1 MERLIFILLFPLTLF
16 AEELTTNNLIT
27 NGTFDNGTNGW
38 TLSGDAVRINDC
50 CPGGHDLEFGDSGSI
65 EQSFNLTSD
74 TITQTMLDNG
84 ITLNSSV
91 EVQNGE
97 CGVAQCWG
105 GQGGADSF
113 TIRLQIRDSN
123 NEILATTSQTR
134 TNVTGINGK
143 DFQDTLSYTGI
154 NSNIGN
160 ILISGTDANAPASLG
175 GPNVDNISVTMTY
188 DDTVLTA
195 TQTQELQEIEEIISF
210 IETEPIEFTEL
221 FEEVTVQEFIEEEY
235 HFEILTEMVE
245 LKEEEKFVEE
255 SIVLEIYEEPK
266 TEQEVATEIESEE
279 IVLAEEQT
287 GIEEISETEE
297 TNSAEEQSTPV
308 DSNEETSV
316 ATTNEE
322 NNERVNN
329 ESQQDNNV
337 VSINVEK
344 IAEKVAEK
352 VKSVDQQLK
361 ITQIIVAKAMNNNRI
376 LDSYNNINQDI
387 FNNQPIIDGGNYY
400 ETTKLIDNRNIYS
413 QNQNIYNDLVAHHQ
427 EQVQQAVDEVI
438 RTEQHLREIRGY

>member
-27 NGTFDNGTNGW
+27 NGTFDNGTTGW

-65 EQSFNLTSD
+65 EQSFNLITD
-74 TITQTMLDNG
+74 TITQPMLDNG

-97 CGVAQCWG
+97 CAVAQCWG

-134 TNVTGINGK
+134 TNITGINGK

-255 SIVLEIYEEPK
+255 SIVLEIYEEPE

-279 IVLAEEQT
+279 IVVAEEQT
-287 GIEEISETEE
+287 GTEEVSSREENSITEEESTTSNVETQEETRTENSSSQSTNTDTETTEQTIVAEDVRVDSVQDISEQI
-297 TNSAEEQSTPV
+297 AR
-308 DSNEETSV
+308 
-316 ATTNEE
+316 TTL
-322 NNERVNN
+322 
-329 ESQQDNNV
+329 D
-337 VSINVEK
+337 I
-344 IAEKVAEK
+344 
-352 VKSVDQQLK
+352 DQQL
-361 ITQIIVAKAMNNNRI
+361 ILTQNLVAKVMSNNDMITGYTKVNTDI
-376 LDSYNNINQDI
+376 FKQPNLVNINIDSYINNIYTDNRDIYPNQ
-387 FNNQPIIDGGNYY
+387 YY
-400 ETTKLIDNRNIYS
+400 EDRLWTSR
-413 QNQNIYNDLVAHHQ
+413 Q
-427 EQVQQAVDEVI
+427 
-438 RTEQHLREIRGY
+438 

>member
-16 AEELTTNNLIT
+16 AEELTTNNLII
-27 NGTFDNGTNGW
+27 NSTFDDGTTGW

-50 CPGGHDLEFGDSGSI
+50 CPGGYDLEFGDSGSI

-74 TITQTMLDNG
+74 TITQPMLNNG

-221 FEEVTVQEFIEEEY
+221 FEEVVIQEFTEEEY
-235 HFEILTEMVE
+235 SFEISTEMVE

-255 SIVLEIYEEPK
+255 SLVLEIYEEPK
-266 TEQEVATEIESEE
+266 TEQEVSTEVESEE
-279 IVLAEEQT
+279 IVLAEEQ
-287 GIEEISETEE
+287 GGAEEVSEREE
-297 TNSAEEQSTPV
+297 GSVTEEQSSTSNVETQEETRTENSSAQPTNTDTETTEQTIVAEDVRV
-308 DSNEETSV
+308 DSVQDISEQI
-316 ATTNEE
+316 AKTTL
-322 NNERVNN
+322 
-329 ESQQDNNV
+329 D
-337 VSINVEK
+337 I
-344 IAEKVAEK
+344 
-352 VKSVDQQLK
+352 DQQL
-361 ITQIIVAKAMNNNRI
+361 ILTQNLVAKVMSNNDMITGYTKVNTDI
-376 LDSYNNINQDI
+376 FKQPNLVNINIDSYINSIYTDNRDI
-387 FNNQPIIDGGNYY
+387 YPNQYY
-400 ETTKLIDNRNIYS
+400 EDRLWTSR
-413 QNQNIYNDLVAHHQ
+413 Q
-427 EQVQQAVDEVI
+427 
-438 RTEQHLREIRGY
+438 

>member
-27 NGTFDNGTNGW
+27 NGTFDNGTTGW

-65 EQSFNLTSD
+65 EQSFDLITD
-74 TITQTMLDNG
+74 TITQPMLDNG

-97 CGVAQCWG
+97 CAVAQCWG

-123 NEILATTSQTR
+123 NEILATSSQTR
-134 TNVTGINGK
+134 TNITGINGK

-154 NSNIGN
+154 GSNIGS
-160 ILISGTDANAPASLG
+160 LFVSGVDGDAPASLG

-255 SIVLEIYEEPK
+255 SIVLEIYEEPE

-279 IVLAEEQT
+279 IVVAEEQT
-287 GIEEISETEE
+287 GTEE
-297 TNSAEEQSTPV
+297 VSSREESSITEEESTPV
-308 DSNEETSV
+308 NENQEESQTETTRSNEPTET
-316 ATTNEE
+316 TEQT
-322 NNERVNN
+322 
-329 ESQQDNNV
+329 
-337 VSINVEK
+337 I
-344 IAEKVAEK
+344 VAED
-352 VKSVDQQLK
+352 VRVDSVQDISEQIARTTLDIDQQL
-361 ITQIIVAKAMNNNRI
+361 ILTQNLVAKVMSNNDMITGYTKVNTDI
-376 LDSYNNINQDI
+376 FKQPNLVNINIDSYINNIYTDNRDIYPNQ
-387 FNNQPIIDGGNYY
+387 YY
-400 ETTKLIDNRNIYS
+400 EDRLWTSR
-413 QNQNIYNDLVAHHQ
+413 Q
-427 EQVQQAVDEVI
+427 
-438 RTEQHLREIRGY
+438 

>member
-27 NGTFDNGTNGW
+27 NGTFDNGTTGW

-65 EQSFNLTSD
+65 EQSFNLITD
-74 TITQTMLDNG
+74 TITQPMLDNG

-97 CGVAQCWG
+97 CAVAQCWG

-134 TNVTGINGK
+134 TNITGINGK

-255 SIVLEIYEEPK
+255 SIVLEIYEEPE

-279 IVLAEEQT
+279 IVVAEEQT
-287 GIEEISETEE
+287 GTEEVSSREENSITEEESTTSNVETQEETRTENSSSQPTSTDTETTEQTIVAEDVRVDSVQDISEQI
-297 TNSAEEQSTPV
+297 AR
-308 DSNEETSV
+308 
-316 ATTNEE
+316 TTL
-322 NNERVNN
+322 
-329 ESQQDNNV
+329 D
-337 VSINVEK
+337 I
-344 IAEKVAEK
+344 
-352 VKSVDQQLK
+352 DQQL
-361 ITQIIVAKAMNNNRI
+361 ILTQNLVAKVMSNNDMITGYTKVNTDI
-376 LDSYNNINQDI
+376 FKQPNLVNINIDSYINSIYTDNRDI
-387 FNNQPIIDGGNYY
+387 YPNQYY
-400 ETTKLIDNRNIYS
+400 EDRLWTSR
-413 QNQNIYNDLVAHHQ
+413 Q
-427 EQVQQAVDEVI
+427 
-438 RTEQHLREIRGY
+438 

>member
-27 NGTFDNGTNGW
+27 NGTFDNNTTGW

-65 EQSFNLTSD
+65 EQSFNLITD
-74 TITQTMLDNG
+74 TITQPMLDNG

-134 TNVTGINGK
+134 TNITGINGK

-255 SIVLEIYEEPK
+255 SIVLEIYEEPE

-279 IVLAEEQT
+279 IVVAEEQT
-287 GIEEISETEE
+287 GTEE
-297 TNSAEEQSTPV
+297 VSPREEASVSEEQSSTSNVESKEEARTENSSSQPTNTDTETTEQTIVAEDVRV
-308 DSNEETSV
+308 DSVQDISEQI
-316 ATTNEE
+316 ARTTL
-322 NNERVNN
+322 
-329 ESQQDNNV
+329 D
-337 VSINVEK
+337 I
-344 IAEKVAEK
+344 
-352 VKSVDQQLK
+352 DQQL
-361 ITQIIVAKAMNNNRI
+361 ILTQNLVAKVMSNNDMITGYTKVNTDI
-376 LDSYNNINQDI
+376 FKQPNLVNINIDSYINNIYTDNRDIYPNQ
-387 FNNQPIIDGGNYY
+387 YY
-400 ETTKLIDNRNIYS
+400 EDRLWTSR
-413 QNQNIYNDLVAHHQ
+413 Q
-427 EQVQQAVDEVI
+427 
-438 RTEQHLREIRGY
+438 

>member
-38 TLSGDAVRINDC
+38 TLSGNAVRINDC

-65 EQSFNLTSD
+65 EQSFNLITD
-74 TITQTMLDNG
+74 TITQPMLDNG

-221 FEEVTVQEFIEEEY
+221 FEEVVIQEFTEEEY
-235 HFEILTEMVE
+235 SFEISTEMVE

-255 SIVLEIYEEPK
+255 SLVLEIYEEPK
-266 TEQEVATEIESEE
+266 TEQEVSTEVESEE
-279 IVLAEEQT
+279 IVLAEEQ
-287 GIEEISETEE
+287 GGAEEVSEREE
-297 TNSAEEQSTPV
+297 GSVTEEQSSTSNVETQEETRTENSSAQPTNTDTETTEQTIVAEDVRV
-308 DSNEETSV
+308 DSVQDISEQI
-316 ATTNEE
+316 AKTTL
-322 NNERVNN
+322 
-329 ESQQDNNV
+329 D
-337 VSINVEK
+337 I
-344 IAEKVAEK
+344 
-352 VKSVDQQLK
+352 DQQL
-361 ITQIIVAKAMNNNRI
+361 ILTQNLVAKVMSNNDMITGYTKVNTDI
-376 LDSYNNINQDI
+376 FKQPNLVNINIDSYINSIYTDNRDI
-387 FNNQPIIDGGNYY
+387 YPNQYY
-400 ETTKLIDNRNIYS
+400 EDRLWTSR
-413 QNQNIYNDLVAHHQ
+413 Q
-427 EQVQQAVDEVI
+427 
-438 RTEQHLREIRGY
+438 

>member
-27 NGTFDNGTNGW
+27 NGTFDNGTTGW

-65 EQSFNLTSD
+65 EQSFNLITD
-74 TITQTMLDNG
+74 TITQPMLDNG

-97 CGVAQCWG
+97 CAVAQCWG

-134 TNVTGINGK
+134 TNITGINGK

-245 LKEEEKFVEE
+245 LK
-255 SIVLEIYEEPK
+255 
-266 TEQEVATEIESEE
+266 
-279 IVLAEEQT
+279 
-287 GIEEISETEE
+287 
-297 TNSAEEQSTPV
+297 
-308 DSNEETSV
+308 
-316 ATTNEE
+316 
-322 NNERVNN
+322 
-329 ESQQDNNV
+329 
-337 VSINVEK
+337 
-344 IAEKVAEK
+344 
-352 VKSVDQQLK
+352 
-361 ITQIIVAKAMNNNRI
+361 
-376 LDSYNNINQDI
+376 
-387 FNNQPIIDGGNYY
+387 
-400 ETTKLIDNRNIYS
+400 
-413 QNQNIYNDLVAHHQ
+413 
-427 EQVQQAVDEVI
+427 
-438 RTEQHLREIRGY
+438 

>member
-27 NGTFDNGTNGW
+27 NGTFDNGTTGW

-65 EQSFNLTSD
+65 EQSFDLITD
-74 TITQTMLDNG
+74 TITQPMLDNG

-97 CGVAQCWG
+97 CAVAQCWG

-134 TNVTGINGK
+134 TNITGINGK

-255 SIVLEIYEEPK
+255 SIVLEIYEEPE

-279 IVLAEEQT
+279 IVVAEEQT
-287 GIEEISETEE
+287 GTEEVSSREENSITEEESTTSNVETQEETRTENSSSQPTNTDTETTEQTIVAEDVRVDSVQDISEQI
-297 TNSAEEQSTPV
+297 AR
-308 DSNEETSV
+308 
-316 ATTNEE
+316 TTL
-322 NNERVNN
+322 
-329 ESQQDNNV
+329 D
-337 VSINVEK
+337 I
-344 IAEKVAEK
+344 
-352 VKSVDQQLK
+352 DQQL
-361 ITQIIVAKAMNNNRI
+361 ILTQNLVAKVMSNNDMITGYTKVNTDI
-376 LDSYNNINQDI
+376 FKQPNLVNINIDSYINNIYTDNRDIYPNQ
-387 FNNQPIIDGGNYY
+387 YY
-400 ETTKLIDNRNIYS
+400 EDRLWTSR
-413 QNQNIYNDLVAHHQ
+413 Q
-427 EQVQQAVDEVI
+427 
-438 RTEQHLREIRGY
+438 

>member
-27 NGTFDNGTNGW
+27 NGTFDNGTTGW

-65 EQSFNLTSD
+65 EQSFNLITD
-74 TITQTMLDNG
+74 TITQPMLDNG

-255 SIVLEIYEEPK
+255 SIVLEIYEEPE

-279 IVLAEEQT
+279 IVVAEEQT
-287 GIEEISETEE
+287 GTEEVSSREESSITEEESTTSNVETQEETRTENSSSQPTNTDTETTEQTIVAEDVRVDSVQDISEQI
-297 TNSAEEQSTPV
+297 AR
-308 DSNEETSV
+308 
-316 ATTNEE
+316 TTL
-322 NNERVNN
+322 
-329 ESQQDNNV
+329 D
-337 VSINVEK
+337 I
-344 IAEKVAEK
+344 
-352 VKSVDQQLK
+352 DQQL
-361 ITQIIVAKAMNNNRI
+361 ILTQNLVAKVMSNNDMITGYTKVNTDI
-376 LDSYNNINQDI
+376 FKQPNLVNINIDSYINNIYTDNRDIYPNQ
-387 FNNQPIIDGGNYY
+387 YY
-400 ETTKLIDNRNIYS
+400 EDRLWTSR
-413 QNQNIYNDLVAHHQ
+413 Q
-427 EQVQQAVDEVI
+427 
-438 RTEQHLREIRGY
+438 

>member
-27 NGTFDNGTNGW
+27 NGTFDNGTTSW

-50 CPGGHDLEFGDSGSI
+50 CPGGHDLEFGDSDSI
-65 EQSFNLTSD
+65 EQSFNLITD
-74 TITQTMLDNG
+74 TITQPMLDNG

-134 TNVTGINGK
+134 TNITGINGK

-210 IETEPIEFTEL
+210 IQTEPIEFTEL

-255 SIVLEIYEEPK
+255 SIVLEIYEEPE

-279 IVLAEEQT
+279 IVVAEEQT
-287 GIEEISETEE
+287 GTEEVSSREENSITEEESTTSNVETQEETRTENSSSQPTNTDTETTEQTIVAEDVRVDSVQDISEQI
-297 TNSAEEQSTPV
+297 AR
-308 DSNEETSV
+308 
-316 ATTNEE
+316 TTL
-322 NNERVNN
+322 
-329 ESQQDNNV
+329 D
-337 VSINVEK
+337 I
-344 IAEKVAEK
+344 
-352 VKSVDQQLK
+352 DQQL
-361 ITQIIVAKAMNNNRI
+361 ILTQNLVAKVMSNNDMITGYTKVNTDI
-376 LDSYNNINQDI
+376 FKQPNLVNINIDSYINNIYTDNRDIYPNQ
-387 FNNQPIIDGGNYY
+387 YY
-400 ETTKLIDNRNIYS
+400 EDRLWTSR
-413 QNQNIYNDLVAHHQ
+413 Q
-427 EQVQQAVDEVI
+427 
-438 RTEQHLREIRGY
+438 

>member
-27 NGTFDNGTNGW
+27 NGTFDNGTTGW

-65 EQSFNLTSD
+65 EHSFNLITD
-74 TITQTMLDNG
+74 TITQPMLDNG

-134 TNVTGINGK
+134 TNITGINGK

-255 SIVLEIYEEPK
+255 SIVLEIYEEPE

-279 IVLAEEQT
+279 IVVAEEQT
-287 GIEEISETEE
+287 GTEEVSSREENSITEEESTTSNVETQEEARTENSSSQPTNTDTETTEQTIVAEDVRVDSVQDISEQI
-297 TNSAEEQSTPV
+297 AR
-308 DSNEETSV
+308 
-316 ATTNEE
+316 TTL
-322 NNERVNN
+322 
-329 ESQQDNNV
+329 D
-337 VSINVEK
+337 I
-344 IAEKVAEK
+344 
-352 VKSVDQQLK
+352 DQQL
-361 ITQIIVAKAMNNNRI
+361 ILTQNLVAKVMSNNDMITGYTKVNTDI
-376 LDSYNNINQDI
+376 FKQPNLININIDSYINSIYTDNRDI
-387 FNNQPIIDGGNYY
+387 YPNQYY
-400 ETTKLIDNRNIYS
+400 EDRLWTSR
-413 QNQNIYNDLVAHHQ
+413 Q
-427 EQVQQAVDEVI
+427 
-438 RTEQHLREIRGY
+438 

>member
-27 NGTFDNGTNGW
+27 NGTFDNGTTGW

-65 EQSFNLTSD
+65 EQSFNLVTD
-74 TITQTMLDNG
+74 TITQPMLDNG

-97 CGVAQCWG
+97 CAVAQCWG

-134 TNVTGINGK
+134 TNITGINGK

-245 LKEEEKFVEE
+245 LNEEEKFVEE
-255 SIVLEIYEEPK
+255 SIVLEIYEEPE

-279 IVLAEEQT
+279 IVVAEEQT
-287 GIEEISETEE
+287 GTEEVSSREENSITEEESTTSNVETQEETRTENSSSQPTSTDTETTEQTIVAEDVRVDSVQDISEQI
-297 TNSAEEQSTPV
+297 AR
-308 DSNEETSV
+308 
-316 ATTNEE
+316 TTL
-322 NNERVNN
+322 
-329 ESQQDNNV
+329 D
-337 VSINVEK
+337 I
-344 IAEKVAEK
+344 
-352 VKSVDQQLK
+352 DQQL
-361 ITQIIVAKAMNNNRI
+361 ILTQNLVAKVMSNNDMITGYTKVNTDI
-376 LDSYNNINQDI
+376 FKQPNLVNINIDSYINNIYTDNRDIYPNQ
-387 FNNQPIIDGGNYY
+387 YY
-400 ETTKLIDNRNIYS
+400 EDRLWTSR
-413 QNQNIYNDLVAHHQ
+413 Q
-427 EQVQQAVDEVI
+427 
-438 RTEQHLREIRGY
+438 

>member
-1 MERLIFILLFPLTLF
+1 
-16 AEELTTNNLIT
+16 
-27 NGTFDNGTNGW
+27 
-38 TLSGDAVRINDC
+38 
-50 CPGGHDLEFGDSGSI
+50 
-65 EQSFNLTSD
+65 
-74 TITQTMLDNG
+74 MLDNG

-221 FEEVTVQEFIEEEY
+221 FEEVTVREFIEEEY

-255 SIVLEIYEEPK
+255 SIVLEIYEEPE

-279 IVLAEEQT
+279 IVVAEEQT
-287 GIEEISETEE
+287 GTEEVSSREESSITEEESTTSNVETQEETRTENSSSQPTNTDTETTEQTIVAEDVRVDSVQDISEQI
-297 TNSAEEQSTPV
+297 AR
-308 DSNEETSV
+308 
-316 ATTNEE
+316 TTL
-322 NNERVNN
+322 
-329 ESQQDNNV
+329 D
-337 VSINVEK
+337 I
-344 IAEKVAEK
+344 
-352 VKSVDQQLK
+352 DQQL
-361 ITQIIVAKAMNNNRI
+361 ILTQNLVAKVMSNNDMITGYTKVNTDI
-376 LDSYNNINQDI
+376 FKQPNLVNINIDSYINNIYTDNRDIYPNQ
-387 FNNQPIIDGGNYY
+387 YY
-400 ETTKLIDNRNIYS
+400 EDRLWTSR
-413 QNQNIYNDLVAHHQ
+413 Q
-427 EQVQQAVDEVI
+427 
-438 RTEQHLREIRGY
+438 

>member
-27 NGTFDNGTNGW
+27 NGTFDNGTTGW

-65 EQSFNLTSD
+65 EQSFNLTNNS
-74 TITQTMLDNG
+74 ITQQMLDNG

-221 FEEVTVQEFIEEEY
+221 FDEVTVQEFIEEEY

-255 SIVLEIYEEPK
+255 SIVLEIYEEPE

-279 IVLAEEQT
+279 IVVAEEQT
-287 GIEEISETEE
+287 GTEE
-297 TNSAEEQSTPV
+297 VSSREESSITEEESTPV
-308 DSNEETSV
+308 NDNQEESQTETTRSNEPTET
-316 ATTNEE
+316 TEQT
-322 NNERVNN
+322 
-329 ESQQDNNV
+329 
-337 VSINVEK
+337 I
-344 IAEKVAEK
+344 VAED
-352 VKSVDQQLK
+352 VRVDSVQDISEQIARTTLDIDQQL
-361 ITQIIVAKAMNNNRI
+361 ILTQNLVAKVMSNNDMITGYTKVNTDI
-376 LDSYNNINQDI
+376 FKQPNLVNINIDSYINNIYTDNRDIYPNQ
-387 FNNQPIIDGGNYY
+387 YY
-400 ETTKLIDNRNIYS
+400 EDRLWTSR
-413 QNQNIYNDLVAHHQ
+413 Q
-427 EQVQQAVDEVI
+427 
-438 RTEQHLREIRGY
+438 

>member
-27 NGTFDNGTNGW
+27 NGTFDNGTTGW

-65 EQSFNLTSD
+65 EQSFDLITD
-74 TITQTMLDNG
+74 TITQPMLDNG

-255 SIVLEIYEEPK
+255 SIVLEIYEEPE

-279 IVLAEEQT
+279 IVVAEEQT
-287 GIEEISETEE
+287 GTEE
-297 TNSAEEQSTPV
+297 VSSREESSITEEESTPV
-308 DSNEETSV
+308 NDNQEESQTETTRSNEPTET
-316 ATTNEE
+316 TEQT
-322 NNERVNN
+322 
-329 ESQQDNNV
+329 
-337 VSINVEK
+337 I
-344 IAEKVAEK
+344 VAED
-352 VKSVDQQLK
+352 VRVDSVQDISEQIARTTLDIDQQL
-361 ITQIIVAKAMNNNRI
+361 ILTQNLVAKVMSNNDMITGYTKVNTDI
-376 LDSYNNINQDI
+376 FKQPNLVNINIDSYINNIYTDNRDIYPNQ
-387 FNNQPIIDGGNYY
+387 YY
-400 ETTKLIDNRNIYS
+400 EDRLWTSR
-413 QNQNIYNDLVAHHQ
+413 Q
-427 EQVQQAVDEVI
+427 
-438 RTEQHLREIRGY
+438 

>member
-27 NGTFDNGTNGW
+27 NGTFDNGTTGW

-65 EQSFNLTSD
+65 EQSFNLITD
-74 TITQTMLDNG
+74 TITQPMLDNG

-97 CGVAQCWG
+97 CGAAQCWG

-279 IVLAEEQT
+279 IVVAEEQT
-287 GIEEISETEE
+287 GTEEVSSREESSITEEESTTSNVETQEETRTENSSSQPTNTDTETTEQTIVAEDVRVDSVQDISEQI
-297 TNSAEEQSTPV
+297 AR
-308 DSNEETSV
+308 
-316 ATTNEE
+316 TTL
-322 NNERVNN
+322 
-329 ESQQDNNV
+329 D
-337 VSINVEK
+337 I
-344 IAEKVAEK
+344 
-352 VKSVDQQLK
+352 DQQL
-361 ITQIIVAKAMNNNRI
+361 ILTQNLVAKVMSNNDMITGYTKVNTDI
-376 LDSYNNINQDI
+376 FKQPNLVNINIDSYINNIYTDNRDIYPNQ
-387 FNNQPIIDGGNYY
+387 YY
-400 ETTKLIDNRNIYS
+400 EDRLWTSR
-413 QNQNIYNDLVAHHQ
+413 Q
-427 EQVQQAVDEVI
+427 
-438 RTEQHLREIRGY
+438 

>member
-27 NGTFDNGTNGW
+27 NGTFDNGTTGW
-38 TLSGDAVRINDC
+38 TLSGNAVRINDC

-74 TITQTMLDNG
+74 TITQPMLDNG

-97 CGVAQCWG
+97 CAVAQCWG

-134 TNVTGINGK
+134 TNITGINGK

-255 SIVLEIYEEPK
+255 SIVLEIYEEPE

-279 IVLAEEQT
+279 IVVAEEQT
-287 GIEEISETEE
+287 GTEEVSSREENSITEEESTTSNVETQEETRTENSSSQPTSTDTETTEQTIVAEDVRVDSVQDISEQI
-297 TNSAEEQSTPV
+297 AR
-308 DSNEETSV
+308 
-316 ATTNEE
+316 TTL
-322 NNERVNN
+322 
-329 ESQQDNNV
+329 D
-337 VSINVEK
+337 I
-344 IAEKVAEK
+344 
-352 VKSVDQQLK
+352 DQQL
-361 ITQIIVAKAMNNNRI
+361 ILTQNLVAKVMSNNDMITGYTKVNTDI
-376 LDSYNNINQDI
+376 FKQPNLVNINIDSYINNIYTDNRDIYPNQ
-387 FNNQPIIDGGNYY
+387 YY
-400 ETTKLIDNRNIYS
+400 EDRLWTSR
-413 QNQNIYNDLVAHHQ
+413 Q
-427 EQVQQAVDEVI
+427 
-438 RTEQHLREIRGY
+438 

>member
-27 NGTFDNGTNGW
+27 NGTFDNGTTGW

-65 EQSFNLTSD
+65 EQSFNLITD
-74 TITQTMLDNG
+74 TITQPMLDNG

-97 CGVAQCWG
+97 CAVAQCWG

-134 TNVTGINGK
+134 TNITGINGK

-195 TQTQELQEIEEIISF
+195 IQTQELQEIEEIISF

-255 SIVLEIYEEPK
+255 SIVLEIYEEPE

-279 IVLAEEQT
+279 IVVAEEQT
-287 GIEEISETEE
+287 GTEEVSSREENSITEEESTTSNVETQEETRTENSSSQPTSTDTETTEQTIVAEDVRVDSVQDISEQI
-297 TNSAEEQSTPV
+297 AR
-308 DSNEETSV
+308 
-316 ATTNEE
+316 TTL
-322 NNERVNN
+322 
-329 ESQQDNNV
+329 D
-337 VSINVEK
+337 I
-344 IAEKVAEK
+344 
-352 VKSVDQQLK
+352 DQQL
-361 ITQIIVAKAMNNNRI
+361 ILTQNLVAKVMSNNDMITGYTKVNTDI
-376 LDSYNNINQDI
+376 FKQPNLININIDSYINNIYTDNRDIYPNQ
-387 FNNQPIIDGGNYY
+387 YY
-400 ETTKLIDNRNIYS
+400 EDRLWTSR
-413 QNQNIYNDLVAHHQ
+413 Q
-427 EQVQQAVDEVI
+427 
-438 RTEQHLREIRGY
+438 

>member
-27 NGTFDNGTNGW
+27 NGTFDNGTTGW

-65 EQSFNLTSD
+65 EQSFDLITD
-74 TITQTMLDNG
+74 TITQPMLDNG

-97 CGVAQCWG
+97 CAVAQCWG

-134 TNVTGINGK
+134 TNITGINGK

-235 HFEILTEMVE
+235 HIEILTEMVE

-255 SIVLEIYEEPK
+255 SIVLEIYEEPE

-279 IVLAEEQT
+279 IVVAEEQT
-287 GIEEISETEE
+287 GTEEVSSREENSITEEESTTSNVETQEETRTENSSSQPTSTDTETTEQTIVAEYVRVDSVQDISEQI
-297 TNSAEEQSTPV
+297 AR
-308 DSNEETSV
+308 
-316 ATTNEE
+316 TTL
-322 NNERVNN
+322 
-329 ESQQDNNV
+329 D
-337 VSINVEK
+337 I
-344 IAEKVAEK
+344 
-352 VKSVDQQLK
+352 DQQL
-361 ITQIIVAKAMNNNRI
+361 ILTQNLVAKVMSNNDMITGYTKVNTDI
-376 LDSYNNINQDI
+376 FKQPNLININIDSYINNIYTDNRDIYPNQ
-387 FNNQPIIDGGNYY
+387 YY
-400 ETTKLIDNRNIYS
+400 EDRLWTSR
-413 QNQNIYNDLVAHHQ
+413 Q
-427 EQVQQAVDEVI
+427 
-438 RTEQHLREIRGY
+438 

>member
-27 NGTFDNGTNGW
+27 NGTFDNGTTGW

-65 EQSFNLTSD
+65 EQSFDLITD
-74 TITQTMLDNG
+74 TITQPMLDNG

-97 CGVAQCWG
+97 CAVAQCWG

-134 TNVTGINGK
+134 TNITGINGK

-255 SIVLEIYEEPK
+255 SIVLEIYEEPE

-279 IVLAEEQT
+279 IVVAEEQT
-287 GIEEISETEE
+287 GTEEVSSREENSITEEESTTSNVETQEEARTENSSSQPTNTDTETTEQTIVAEDVRVDSVQDISEQI
-297 TNSAEEQSTPV
+297 AR
-308 DSNEETSV
+308 
-316 ATTNEE
+316 TTL
-322 NNERVNN
+322 
-329 ESQQDNNV
+329 D
-337 VSINVEK
+337 I
-344 IAEKVAEK
+344 
-352 VKSVDQQLK
+352 DQQL
-361 ITQIIVAKAMNNNRI
+361 ILTQNLVAKVMSNNDMITGYTKVNTDI
-376 LDSYNNINQDI
+376 FKQPNLVNINIDSYINSIYTDNRDI
-387 FNNQPIIDGGNYY
+387 YPNQYY
-400 ETTKLIDNRNIYS
+400 EDRLWTSR
-413 QNQNIYNDLVAHHQ
+413 Q
-427 EQVQQAVDEVI
+427 
-438 RTEQHLREIRGY
+438 

>member
-27 NGTFDNGTNGW
+27 NGTFDNGTTGW

-50 CPGGHDLEFGDSGSI
+50 CPGGYDLEFGDSGSI
-65 EQSFNLTSD
+65 EQSFNLITD
-74 TITQTMLDNG
+74 TITQPMLNNG

-123 NEILATTSQTR
+123 NEILATTTQTR
-134 TNVTGINGK
+134 TDVTDINGK

-160 ILISGTDANAPASLG
+160 ILISGIDGDAPASLG

-188 DDTVLTA
+188 DNTVLTA

-255 SIVLEIYEEPK
+255 SIVLEIYEEPE

-279 IVLAEEQT
+279 IVVAEEQT
-287 GIEEISETEE
+287 GTEEVSSREESSITEEESTTSNVETQEETRTENSSSQPRNTDTETTEQTIVAEDVRVDSVQDISEQIART
-297 TNSAEEQSTPV
+297 TLDIDQQLILTQNLVAKV
-308 DSNEETSV
+308 MSNNDMITGY
-316 ATTNEE
+316 TK
-322 NNERVNN
+322 VNTDIFKQPN
-329 ESQQDNNV
+329 L
-337 VSINVEK
+337 VSIN
-344 IAEKVAEK
+344 I
-352 VKSVDQQLK
+352 
-361 ITQIIVAKAMNNNRI
+361 
-376 LDSYNNINQDI
+376 DSYINSTYTDNRDI
-387 FNNQPIIDGGNYY
+387 YPNQYY
-400 ETTKLIDNRNIYS
+400 EDRLWTSR
-413 QNQNIYNDLVAHHQ
+413 Q
-427 EQVQQAVDEVI
+427 
-438 RTEQHLREIRGY
+438 

>member
-27 NGTFDNGTNGW
+27 NGTFDNGTTGW

-65 EQSFNLTSD
+65 EQSFDLITD
-74 TITQTMLDNG
+74 TITQPMLDNG

-97 CGVAQCWG
+97 CAVAQCWG

-134 TNVTGINGK
+134 TNITGINGK

-195 TQTQELQEIEEIISF
+195 IQTQELQEIEEIISF

-255 SIVLEIYEEPK
+255 SIVLEIYEEPE

-279 IVLAEEQT
+279 IVVAEEQT
-287 GIEEISETEE
+287 GTEEVSSREENSITEEESTTSNVETQEETRTENSSSQPTNTDTETTEQTIVAEDVRVDSVQDISEQI
-297 TNSAEEQSTPV
+297 AR
-308 DSNEETSV
+308 
-316 ATTNEE
+316 TTL
-322 NNERVNN
+322 
-329 ESQQDNNV
+329 D
-337 VSINVEK
+337 I
-344 IAEKVAEK
+344 
-352 VKSVDQQLK
+352 DQQL
-361 ITQIIVAKAMNNNRI
+361 ILTQNLVAKVMSNNDMITGYTKVNTDI
-376 LDSYNNINQDI
+376 FKQPNLININIDSYINNIYTDNRDIYPNQ
-387 FNNQPIIDGGNYY
+387 YY
-400 ETTKLIDNRNIYS
+400 EDRLWTSR
-413 QNQNIYNDLVAHHQ
+413 Q
-427 EQVQQAVDEVI
+427 
-438 RTEQHLREIRGY
+438 

>member
-27 NGTFDNGTNGW
+27 NGTFDNGTTGW

-65 EQSFNLTSD
+65 EQSFNLITD
-74 TITQTMLDNG
+74 TITQPMLDNG

-97 CGVAQCWG
+97 CAVAQCWG

-134 TNVTGINGK
+134 TNITGINGK

-175 GPNVDNISVTMTY
+175 GPNVDNISVTITY

-255 SIVLEIYEEPK
+255 SIVLEIYEEPE

-279 IVLAEEQT
+279 IVVAEEQT
-287 GIEEISETEE
+287 GTEEVSSREENSITEEESTTSNVETQEETRTENSSSQPTNTDTETTEQTIVAEDVRVDSVQDISEQI
-297 TNSAEEQSTPV
+297 AR
-308 DSNEETSV
+308 
-316 ATTNEE
+316 TTL
-322 NNERVNN
+322 
-329 ESQQDNNV
+329 D
-337 VSINVEK
+337 I
-344 IAEKVAEK
+344 
-352 VKSVDQQLK
+352 DQQL
-361 ITQIIVAKAMNNNRI
+361 ILTQNLVAKVMSNNDMITGYTKVNTDI
-376 LDSYNNINQDI
+376 FKQPNLININIDSYINSIYTDNRDI
-387 FNNQPIIDGGNYY
+387 YPNQYY
-400 ETTKLIDNRNIYS
+400 EDRLWTSR
-413 QNQNIYNDLVAHHQ
+413 Q
-427 EQVQQAVDEVI
+427 
-438 RTEQHLREIRGY
+438 

>member
-27 NGTFDNGTNGW
+27 NGTFDNGTTGW

-65 EQSFNLTSD
+65 EQSFDLITD
-74 TITQTMLDNG
+74 TITQPMLDNG

-97 CGVAQCWG
+97 CAVAQCWG

-134 TNVTGINGK
+134 TNITGINGK

-255 SIVLEIYEEPK
+255 SIVLEIYEEPE

-279 IVLAEEQT
+279 IVVAEEQT
-287 GIEEISETEE
+287 GTEEVSSREENSITEEESTTSNVETQEETRTENSSSQPTSTDTETTEQTIVAEDVRVDSVQDISEQI
-297 TNSAEEQSTPV
+297 AR
-308 DSNEETSV
+308 
-316 ATTNEE
+316 TTL
-322 NNERVNN
+322 
-329 ESQQDNNV
+329 D
-337 VSINVEK
+337 I
-344 IAEKVAEK
+344 
-352 VKSVDQQLK
+352 DQQL
-361 ITQIIVAKAMNNNRI
+361 ILTQNLVAKVMSNNDMITGYTKVNTDI
-376 LDSYNNINQDI
+376 FKQPNLVNINIDSYINSIYTDNRDI
-387 FNNQPIIDGGNYY
+387 YPNQYY
-400 ETTKLIDNRNIYS
+400 EDRLWTSR
-413 QNQNIYNDLVAHHQ
+413 Q
-427 EQVQQAVDEVI
+427 
-438 RTEQHLREIRGY
+438 

>member
-27 NGTFDNGTNGW
+27 NGTFDNGTTGW

-65 EQSFNLTSD
+65 EQSFDLITD
-74 TITQTMLDNG
+74 TITQPMLDNG

-97 CGVAQCWG
+97 GGVG
-105 GQGGADSF
+105 GWTSGAVDTF
-113 TIRLQIRDSN
+113 IIRLQIRDSN
-123 NEILATTSQTR
+123 NEILATTTQTR

-143 DFQDTLSYTGI
+143 NFQDTLSYTGI

-160 ILISGTDANAPASLG
+160 ILISGIDGDAPASLG

-255 SIVLEIYEEPK
+255 SIVLEIYEEPE
-266 TEQEVATEIESEE
+266 TEQEIATEIESEE
-279 IVLAEEQT
+279 IVVAEEQT
-287 GIEEISETEE
+287 GTEE
-297 TNSAEEQSTPV
+297 VSSREESSITEEESTPV
-308 DSNEETSV
+308 NENQEESQTETTRSNEPT
-316 ATTNEE
+316 E
-322 NNERVNN
+322 NTE
-329 ESQQDNNV
+329 QT
-337 VSINVEK
+337 I
-344 IAEKVAEK
+344 VAED
-352 VKSVDQQLK
+352 VRVDSVQDISEQIARTTLDIDQQL
-361 ITQIIVAKAMNNNRI
+361 ILTQNLVAKVMSNNDMITGYTKVNTDI
-376 LDSYNNINQDI
+376 FKQPNLVNINIDSYINNIYTDNRDIYPNQ
-387 FNNQPIIDGGNYY
+387 YY
-400 ETTKLIDNRNIYS
+400 EDRLWTSR
-413 QNQNIYNDLVAHHQ
+413 Q
-427 EQVQQAVDEVI
+427 
-438 RTEQHLREIRGY
+438 

>member
-27 NGTFDNGTNGW
+27 NGTFDNGTTGW

-65 EQSFNLTSD
+65 EQSFDLITD
-74 TITQTMLDNG
+74 TITQPMLDNG

-97 CGVAQCWG
+97 CAVAQCWG

-134 TNVTGINGK
+134 TNITGINGK

-255 SIVLEIYEEPK
+255 SIVLEIYEEPE

-279 IVLAEEQT
+279 IVVAEEQT
-287 GIEEISETEE
+287 GTEE
-297 TNSAEEQSTPV
+297 VSSREESSITEEESTPV
-308 DSNEETSV
+308 NDNQEESQTETTRSNEPTET
-316 ATTNEE
+316 TEQT
-322 NNERVNN
+322 
-329 ESQQDNNV
+329 
-337 VSINVEK
+337 I
-344 IAEKVAEK
+344 VAED
-352 VKSVDQQLK
+352 VRVDSVQDISEQIARTTLDIDQQL
-361 ITQIIVAKAMNNNRI
+361 ILTQNLVAKVMSNNDMITGYTKVNTDI
-376 LDSYNNINQDI
+376 FKQPNLVNINIDSYINNIYTDNRDIYPNQ
-387 FNNQPIIDGGNYY
+387 YY
-400 ETTKLIDNRNIYS
+400 EDRLWTSR
-413 QNQNIYNDLVAHHQ
+413 Q
-427 EQVQQAVDEVI
+427 
-438 RTEQHLREIRGY
+438 

>member
-27 NGTFDNGTNGW
+27 NGTFDNGTTGW

-50 CPGGHDLEFGDSGSI
+50 CPGGHDLEFGDNGSI
-65 EQSFNLTSD
+65 EQSFDLITD
-74 TITQTMLDNG
+74 TITQPMLDNG

-279 IVLAEEQT
+279 IVVAEEQT
-287 GIEEISETEE
+287 GTEEVSSREESSITEEESTTSNVETQEETRTENSSSQPTNTDTETTEQTIVAEDVRVDSVQDISEQI
-297 TNSAEEQSTPV
+297 AR
-308 DSNEETSV
+308 
-316 ATTNEE
+316 TTL
-322 NNERVNN
+322 
-329 ESQQDNNV
+329 D
-337 VSINVEK
+337 I
-344 IAEKVAEK
+344 
-352 VKSVDQQLK
+352 DQQL
-361 ITQIIVAKAMNNNRI
+361 ILTQNLVAKVMSNNDMITGYTKVNTDI
-376 LDSYNNINQDI
+376 FKQPNLVNINIDSYINNIYTDNRDIYPNQ
-387 FNNQPIIDGGNYY
+387 YY
-400 ETTKLIDNRNIYS
+400 EDRLWKSR
-413 QNQNIYNDLVAHHQ
+413 Q
-427 EQVQQAVDEVI
+427 
-438 RTEQHLREIRGY
+438 

>member
-16 AEELTTNNLIT
+16 AEELTTNNLII
-27 NGTFDNGTNGW
+27 NGTFDNGTTGW

-65 EQSFNLTSD
+65 EQSFNLITD
-74 TITQTMLDNG
+74 TITQPMLDNG

-97 CGVAQCWG
+97 GGVG
-105 GQGGADSF
+105 GWTSGAADTF
-113 TIRLQIRDSN
+113 IIRLQIRDSD
-123 NEILATTSQTR
+123 NEILATTTQTR

-154 NSNIGN
+154 GSNIGS
-160 ILISGTDANAPASLG
+160 LFVSGIDGDAPASLG

-221 FEEVTVQEFIEEEY
+221 FEEVTIQEFVEEEY

-255 SIVLEIYEEPK
+255 SIVLEIYEEPE

-279 IVLAEEQT
+279 IVVAEEQT
-287 GIEEISETEE
+287 GTEEVSSREENSITEEESTTSNVETQEETRTENSSSQPTNTDTETTEQTIVAEDVRVDSVQDISEQI
-297 TNSAEEQSTPV
+297 AR
-308 DSNEETSV
+308 
-316 ATTNEE
+316 TTL
-322 NNERVNN
+322 
-329 ESQQDNNV
+329 D
-337 VSINVEK
+337 I
-344 IAEKVAEK
+344 
-352 VKSVDQQLK
+352 DQQL
-361 ITQIIVAKAMNNNRI
+361 ILTQNLVAKVMSNNDMITGYTKVNTDI
-376 LDSYNNINQDI
+376 FKQPNLVNINIDFYINNIYTDNRDIYPNQ
-387 FNNQPIIDGGNYY
+387 YY
-400 ETTKLIDNRNIYS
+400 EDRLWTSR
-413 QNQNIYNDLVAHHQ
+413 Q
-427 EQVQQAVDEVI
+427 
-438 RTEQHLREIRGY
+438 

>member
-27 NGTFDNGTNGW
+27 NGTFDNGTTGW

-65 EQSFNLTSD
+65 EQSFNLITD
-74 TITQTMLDNG
+74 TITQPMLDNG

-97 CGVAQCWG
+97 CAVAQCWG

-134 TNVTGINGK
+134 TNITGINGK

-255 SIVLEIYEEPK
+255 SIVLEIYEEPE

-279 IVLAEEQT
+279 IVVAEEQT
-287 GIEEISETEE
+287 GTEE
-297 TNSAEEQSTPV
+297 VSSREENSITEEESTPV
-308 DSNEETSV
+308 NDNQEESQTETTRSNEPTET
-316 ATTNEE
+316 TEQT
-322 NNERVNN
+322 
-329 ESQQDNNV
+329 
-337 VSINVEK
+337 I
-344 IAEKVAEK
+344 VAED
-352 VKSVDQQLK
+352 VRVDSVQDISEQIARTTLDIDQQL
-361 ITQIIVAKAMNNNRI
+361 ILTQNLVAKVMSNNDMITGYTKVNTDI
-376 LDSYNNINQDI
+376 FKQPNLVNINIDSYINSIYTDNRDI
-387 FNNQPIIDGGNYY
+387 YPNQYY
-400 ETTKLIDNRNIYS
+400 EDRLWTSR
-413 QNQNIYNDLVAHHQ
+413 Q
-427 EQVQQAVDEVI
+427 
-438 RTEQHLREIRGY
+438 

>member
-27 NGTFDNGTNGW
+27 NGTFNNGTTGW

-65 EQSFNLTSD
+65 EQSFNLITD
-74 TITQTMLDNG
+74 TITQPMLDNG

-255 SIVLEIYEEPK
+255 SIVLEIYEEPE

-279 IVLAEEQT
+279 IVVAEEQT
-287 GIEEISETEE
+287 GTEEVSSREESSITEEESTTSNVETQEETRTENSSSQPTNTDTETTEQTIVAEDVRVDSVQDISEQI
-297 TNSAEEQSTPV
+297 AR
-308 DSNEETSV
+308 
-316 ATTNEE
+316 TTL
-322 NNERVNN
+322 
-329 ESQQDNNV
+329 D
-337 VSINVEK
+337 I
-344 IAEKVAEK
+344 
-352 VKSVDQQLK
+352 DQQL
-361 ITQIIVAKAMNNNRI
+361 ILTQNLVAKVMSNNDMITGYTKVNTDI
-376 LDSYNNINQDI
+376 FKQPNLVNINIDSYINNIYTDNRDIYPNQ
-387 FNNQPIIDGGNYY
+387 YY
-400 ETTKLIDNRNIYS
+400 EDRLWTSR
-413 QNQNIYNDLVAHHQ
+413 Q
-427 EQVQQAVDEVI
+427 
-438 RTEQHLREIRGY
+438 

>member
-27 NGTFDNGTNGW
+27 NGTFDNGTTGW

-65 EQSFNLTSD
+65 EQSFNLITD
-74 TITQTMLDNG
+74 TITQPMLDNG

-221 FEEVTVQEFIEEEY
+221 FEEVVIQEFTEEEY
-235 HFEILTEMVE
+235 SFEISTEMVE

-255 SIVLEIYEEPK
+255 SLVLEIYEEPK
-266 TEQEVATEIESEE
+266 TEQEVSTEVESEE
-279 IVLAEEQT
+279 IVLAEEQ
-287 GIEEISETEE
+287 GGAEEVSEREE
-297 TNSAEEQSTPV
+297 GSVTEEQSSTSNVETQEETRTENSSAQPTNTDTETTEQTIVAEDVRV
-308 DSNEETSV
+308 DSVQDISEQI
-316 ATTNEE
+316 AKTTL
-322 NNERVNN
+322 
-329 ESQQDNNV
+329 D
-337 VSINVEK
+337 I
-344 IAEKVAEK
+344 
-352 VKSVDQQLK
+352 DQQL
-361 ITQIIVAKAMNNNRI
+361 ILTQNLVAKVMSNNDMITGYTKVNTDI
-376 LDSYNNINQDI
+376 FKQPNLVNINIDSYINSIYTDNRDI
-387 FNNQPIIDGGNYY
+387 YPNQYY
-400 ETTKLIDNRNIYS
+400 EDRLWTSR
-413 QNQNIYNDLVAHHQ
+413 Q
-427 EQVQQAVDEVI
+427 
-438 RTEQHLREIRGY
+438 

>member
-16 AEELTTNNLIT
+16 AEELTTNNLII
-27 NGTFDNGTNGW
+27 NGTFDNGTTGW

-65 EQSFNLTSD
+65 EQSFDLITD
-74 TITQTMLDNG
+74 TITQPMLDNG

-255 SIVLEIYEEPK
+255 SIVLEIYEEPE

-279 IVLAEEQT
+279 IVVAEEQT
-287 GIEEISETEE
+287 GTEEVSSREESSITEEESTTSNVETQEETRTENSSSQPTNTDTETTEQTIVAEDVRVDSVQDISEQI
-297 TNSAEEQSTPV
+297 AR
-308 DSNEETSV
+308 
-316 ATTNEE
+316 TTL
-322 NNERVNN
+322 
-329 ESQQDNNV
+329 D
-337 VSINVEK
+337 I
-344 IAEKVAEK
+344 
-352 VKSVDQQLK
+352 DQQL
-361 ITQIIVAKAMNNNRI
+361 ILTQNLVAKVMSNNDMITGYTKVNTDI
-376 LDSYNNINQDI
+376 FKQPNLVNINIDSYINNIYTDNRDIYPNQ
-387 FNNQPIIDGGNYY
+387 YY
-400 ETTKLIDNRNIYS
+400 EDRLWTSR
-413 QNQNIYNDLVAHHQ
+413 Q
-427 EQVQQAVDEVI
+427 
-438 RTEQHLREIRGY
+438 

>member
-27 NGTFDNGTNGW
+27 NGTFDNGTTGW

-65 EQSFNLTSD
+65 EQSFNLITD
-74 TITQTMLDNG
+74 TITQPMLDNG

-91 EVQNGE
+91 EVQNVE
-97 CGVAQCWG
+97 CAVAQCWG

-134 TNVTGINGK
+134 TNITGINGK

-255 SIVLEIYEEPK
+255 SIVLEIYEEPE

-279 IVLAEEQT
+279 IVVAEEQT
-287 GIEEISETEE
+287 GTEEVSSREENSITEEESTTSNVETQEETRTENSSSQPTNTDTETTEQTIVAEDVRVDSVQDISEQI
-297 TNSAEEQSTPV
+297 AR
-308 DSNEETSV
+308 
-316 ATTNEE
+316 TTL
-322 NNERVNN
+322 
-329 ESQQDNNV
+329 D
-337 VSINVEK
+337 I
-344 IAEKVAEK
+344 
-352 VKSVDQQLK
+352 DQQL
-361 ITQIIVAKAMNNNRI
+361 ILTQNLVAKVMSNNDMITGYTKVNTDI
-376 LDSYNNINQDI
+376 FKQPNLININIDSYINSIYTDNRDI
-387 FNNQPIIDGGNYY
+387 YPNQYY
-400 ETTKLIDNRNIYS
+400 EDRLWTSR
-413 QNQNIYNDLVAHHQ
+413 Q
-427 EQVQQAVDEVI
+427 
-438 RTEQHLREIRGY
+438 

>member
-38 TLSGDAVRINDC
+38 TLSGNAVRINDC

-65 EQSFNLTSD
+65 EQSFNLITD
-74 TITQTMLDNG
+74 TITQPMLDNG

-195 TQTQELQEIEEIISF
+195 TQTEELQEIQEVISF
-210 IETEPIEFTEL
+210 IETEPIEF
-221 FEEVTVQEFIEEEY
+221 EEIVIQEFIEENYVLE
-235 HFEILTEMVE
+235 FPTIMVE
-245 LKEEEKFVEE
+245 LSEEEKFVEE
-255 SIVLEIYEEPK
+255 SLVLEIYEEPK
-266 TEQEVATEIESEE
+266 TEQEVTTEIESEE
-279 IVLAEEQT
+279 IVLAEEQ
-287 GIEEISETEE
+287 GGTEE
-297 TNSAEEQSTPV
+297 VSSREERSVVEEQPTSAN
-308 DSNEETSV
+308 SNEEKVETE
-316 ATTNEE
+316 TTGSNQPTETTE
-322 NNERVNN
+322 QNT
-329 ESQQDNNV
+329 
-337 VSINVEK
+337 
-344 IAEKVAEK
+344 VAEDVRVDT
-352 VKSVDQQLK
+352 VKDITNQIEKTVANIDKQLVL
-361 ITQIIVAKAMNNNRI
+361 TQQIIAKVMQNDSMI
-376 LDSYNNINQDI
+376 DSYSSTNMNLFKNQPTINGGVYNEQRQYVDNRVLYAENQDV
-387 FNNQPIIDGGNYY
+387 
-400 ETTKLIDNRNIYS
+400 
-413 QNQNIYNDLVAHHQ
+413 YNDVVFRYQKQIDEAM
-427 EQVQQAVDEVI
+427 DEVI
-438 RTEQHLREIRGY
+438 RTQEHLRRIRGY

>member
-27 NGTFDNGTNGW
+27 NGTFDNGTTGW

-65 EQSFNLTSD
+65 EQSFDLITD
-74 TITQTMLDNG
+74 TITQPMLDNG

-97 CGVAQCWG
+97 CAVAQCWG

-134 TNVTGINGK
+134 TNITGINGK

-255 SIVLEIYEEPK
+255 SIVLEIYEEPE

-279 IVLAEEQT
+279 IVVAEEQT
-287 GIEEISETEE
+287 GTEEVSSREENSITEEESTTSNVETQEETRTENSSSQPTSTDTETTEQTIVAEDVRVDSVQDISEQI
-297 TNSAEEQSTPV
+297 AR
-308 DSNEETSV
+308 
-316 ATTNEE
+316 TTL
-322 NNERVNN
+322 
-329 ESQQDNNV
+329 D
-337 VSINVEK
+337 I
-344 IAEKVAEK
+344 
-352 VKSVDQQLK
+352 DQQL
-361 ITQIIVAKAMNNNRI
+361 ILTQNLVAKVMSNNDMITGYTKVNTDI
-376 LDSYNNINQDI
+376 FKQPNLVNINIDSYINNIYTDNRDIYPNQ
-387 FNNQPIIDGGNYY
+387 YY
-400 ETTKLIDNRNIYS
+400 EDRLWTSR
-413 QNQNIYNDLVAHHQ
+413 Q
-427 EQVQQAVDEVI
+427 
-438 RTEQHLREIRGY
+438 